1 MNENERNH
9 ERVSHFTQHISSVSI
24 SDDDKPT
31 NGEERALDWSGA
43 TIGWYAIVIWF
54 CANLL
59 SQAVHLGIY
68 GAPYDSHMLVAEFGP
83 FAWILISVEIIFW
96 LAFSA
101 SIAVKVT
108 KRLSET
114 NAPIDLKGKIAI
126 EDRTLP
132 QA

>member
-1 MNENERNH
+1 MYENER
-9 ERVSHFTQHISSVSI
+9 
-24 SDDDKPT
+24 K
-31 NGEERALDWSGA
+31 DWSGA

-54 CANLL
+54 CANML

-68 GAPYDSHMLVAEFGP
+68 GAPYDSHMLLAEFGP

-108 KRLSET
+108 ERLSET
-114 NAPIDLKGKIAI
+114 NAPIALKVKIAI

>member
-1 MNENERNH
+1 MYEYER
-9 ERVSHFTQHISSVSI
+9 E
-24 SDDDKPT
+24 
-31 NGEERALDWSGA
+31 DWSGA

-59 SQAVHLGIY
+59 SQAVHMGIY
-68 GAPYDSHMLVAEFGP
+68 GMPYDSYMLIGQLGP
-83 FAWILISVEIIFW
+83 FAWIVISVEIMFW
-96 LAFSA
+96 LVVSA

-114 NAPIDLKGKIAI
+114 NESLKIKGKIAI
-126 EDRTLP
+126 DDRTLP